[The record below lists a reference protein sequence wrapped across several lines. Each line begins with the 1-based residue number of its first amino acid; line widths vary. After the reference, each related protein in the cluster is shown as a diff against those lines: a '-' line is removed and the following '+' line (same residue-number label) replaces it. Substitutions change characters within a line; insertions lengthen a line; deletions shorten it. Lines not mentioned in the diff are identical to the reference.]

1 MIGTPAATLAIGFT
15 RGRSGRIFIHRL
27 WTENTRICR
36 CEGADGLDR
45 GIWQKQG
52 VLEPVREQGLL
63 AEDFHAGSRGRQAG
77 AVGGVKAVAAVASY
91 EHALLSCGRMAWW
104 AGSGRLVLVTVD
116 GLICAS
122 TLAGEPHECCPG
134 PPMSGHL
141 TFRSGIL
148 TLVL

>member
-1 MIGTPAATLAIGFT
+1 MIGLGNYLIATPSELRNYLIADNQHPLVPLRGCGWLRSWDLAE
-15 RGRSGRIFIHRL
+15 R
-27 WTENTRICR
+27 
-36 CEGADGLDR
+36 
-45 GIWQKQG
+45 G

-63 AEDFHAGSRGRQAG
+63 AGDFHAGSRGRQAG

-104 AGSGRLVLVTVD
+104 AGPGRLVLVTVD
-116 GLICAS
+116 GLICVS
-122 TLAGEPHECCPG
+122 TLAGEPQECCPV

-148 TLVL
+148 TLVS